1 MNLRSRRLKAAAATA
16 AALAVA
22 GSLAFSASAGVT
34 GARAAGSHAA
44 GTWKPEAPI
53 GIISADPEEQA
64 PILAKIHVTSHE
76 TIAGYTYY
84 VGTMGGKP
92 VVDAACGE
100 ANETAELCAY
110 ILDTTFHPRATLFSG
125 TAGAQNAKINV
136 GDVVL
141 SGYVADKSQIHYQLG
156 GYQTAYSG
164 IELHAVKG
172 SDAAGAIV
180 NSYGNV
186 YPTPADAKNFNNGN
200 DPTDKSWIF
209 VSAFAAT
216 KELVTTAE
224 HAPTG
229 ANTVADA
236 TGNAKAKGTFSNKI
250 VVGTIGEANVWTE
263 PLPWI
268 EAQNMLFQTDA
279 EENEGSGF
287 AWANAAVGV
296 PWMLVRGISDTPW
309 FPNAYDSI
317 IASDRAA
324 AVVGYLVAHLPATV
338 SKAPVTMSTLSEIA
352 NAREAGYLVANQA
365 YFTATPVTRVD
376 FTSPRGKSVTLT
388 GKPLAKLAREYKYSA
403 AHPYPASPGRGAGA
417 DMEAFALR
425 AEEREGL
432 GGLRPWVGEGVR
444 YVGIELRGLARDE
457 QEVTLA
463 EEQAQAPRQD
473 VQPLVPLVRLLAHLA
488 GRRARRVDQLERL
501 DAARPPGERQVRH
514 AVPDDRAGGHPR
526 IVGRR
531 HADQFVERHLVGPRE
546 REQKLKRG
554 PAAARFQP

>member
-1 MNLRSRRLKAAAATA
+1 MNVRSRRLKAAAATVA
-16 AALAVA
+16 VLAVA
-22 GSLAFSASAGVT
+22 GSVAVASAPSS
-34 GARAAGSHAA
+34 GALAGGS
-44 GTWKPEAPI
+44 KPEAPI

-64 PILAKIHVTSHE
+64 PILAKIHVTSNE

-92 VVDAACGE
+92 VVDAASGE
-100 ANETAELCAY
+100 ANESAELCAY
-110 ILDTTFHPRATLFSG
+110 ILDITFHPRATLFSG

-141 SGYVADKSQIHYQLG
+141 SGYVADKSQIHYELG

-164 IELHAVKG
+164 IELHAVQG

-186 YPTPADAKNFNNGN
+186 YPTPADAKTFNDNSN

-209 VSAFAAT
+209 VSALAAT

-229 ANTVADA
+229 TDTVADA
-236 TGNAKAKGTFSNKI
+236 TGDAKAKGTFTNKI

-287 AWANAAVGV
+287 AWANAAAGV

-317 IASDRAA
+317 LASDRAA
-324 AVVGYLVAHLPATV
+324 AVVGYLVARLPATV
-338 SKAPVTMSTLSEIA
+338 AAAPVTMSTLSAIA

-365 YFTATPVTRVD
+365 YFTATPVTKVD

-388 GKPLAKLAREYKYSA
+388 GGTLAKLAKEYTY
-403 AHPYPASPGRGAGA
+403 G
-417 DMEAFALR
+417 
-425 AEEREGL
+425 
-432 GGLRPWVGEGVR
+432 
-444 YVGIELRGLARDE
+444 
-457 QEVTLA
+457 
-463 EEQAQAPRQD
+463 
-473 VQPLVPLVRLLAHLA
+473 
-488 GRRARRVDQLERL
+488 
-501 DAARPPGERQVRH
+501 AARP
-514 AVPDDRAGGHPR
+514 
-526 IVGRR
+526 
-531 HADQFVERHLVGPRE
+531 
-546 REQKLKRG
+546 
-554 PAAARFQP
+554 